1 MPFSNITGT
10 EGCRCEQFPANWL
23 QSGLGPG
30 DNHSVSH
37 SAHTDGMTAANPFQ
51 AGAMVVVTLGNP
63 RDKFWGS
70 ILSLTPEGLS
80 LCGMELA
87 SFDDVI
93 AVLKE
98 GGPLSPG
105 VVFFPMH
112 RVERIELD
120 LPDGDVPSL
129 SQRFSDRTGLDAAA
143 ELGKFHA
150 SQQVGDRGGR

>member
-1 MPFSNITGT
+1 
-10 EGCRCEQFPANWL
+10 
-23 QSGLGPG
+23 
-30 DNHSVSH
+30 
-37 SAHTDGMTAANPFQ
+37 MTAANPFQ

-98 GGPLSPG
+98 
-105 VVFFPMH
+105 
-112 RVERIELD
+112 
-120 LPDGDVPSL
+120 
-129 SQRFSDRTGLDAAA
+129 DAAA